1 MSSMYKTVYHA
12 SEMCPVGCGQVIYL
26 EGVSNQKVFC
36 YCTGCGIAFDNPDK
50 AQWEA
55 GVNEMK
61 HIKDFSPEGIRYPNK
76 EAIVAA
82 GFGNHITDSDSG
94 SHCYTEQELNEEH
107 I

>member
-1 MSSMYKTVYHA
+1 MYKTVYHA

-26 EGVSNQKVFC
+26 EGVSNQKIFC
-36 YCTGCGIAFDNPDK
+36 YCTGCGIAFDHPDK

-61 HIKDFSPEGIRYPNK
+61 QIQDFSPEGVCYPNK

-82 GFGNHITDSDSG
+82 GFGSHITDSDSG